1 MQKITVT
8 LFAVGVE
15 LVAIVAPALH
25 RAVIGIHAQVLAA
38 AIVMLAPDVTCRCV
52 KAVNERIARTYTMS
66 MLKVRAH

>member
-25 RAVIGIHAQVLAA
+25 RAVVGIDAQVLAA

-52 KAVNERIARTYTMS
+52 KVA
-66 MLKVRAH
+66 